1 MLPSMPA
8 MSVSTGTR
16 ASLIKLGR
24 RWLGTRQLNQ
34 LVRFGP
40 VLNQIGQLELEHME
54 ATLLDVG
61 GGSAGITTMLPSHW
75 QTTVLDASF
84 EDYAP
89 GSRSATLA
97 ANQLLGD
104 ARALPFGDGCFDV
117 VVAVDLLEHIAPTDR
132 ARAITEICRVSRCLA
147 VIACPTGGE
156 ALAADRRLAQW
167 FEAKGHELP
176 GWLVEHL
183 DNGFPEPTEIV
194 AAASPYG
201 VTTLLGNESV
211 SAHYRLIT
219 AEHSLLRAVPLRI
232 ACWPLEALM
241 RSRRRRARRISERV
255 LAATRGADRPPVYRS
270 VVVVDRDRPAS
281 LRTRNSTE

>member
-1 MLPSMPA
+1 MLPSMPV

-16 ASLIKLGR
+16 AALIKLGR

-34 LVRFGP
+34 LVRFEP
-40 VLNQIGQLELEHME
+40 VLNQIEQLQSGHME
-54 ATLLDVG
+54 WTLLDVG
-61 GGSAGITTMLPSHW
+61 GGSAGITTMLPAHW

-97 ANQLLGD
+97 PNQLLGD

-117 VVAVDLLEHIAPTDR
+117 VVAVDLLEHIAAADR
-132 ARAITEICRVSRCLA
+132 ARAIAEICRVSRRLA
-147 VIACPTGGE
+147 VIACPAGGE
-156 ALAADRRLAQW
+156 ALAADRRLAEW
-167 FEAKGHELP
+167 FEAKSYELP

-183 DNGFPEPTEIV
+183 DNGLPEADEIV

-201 VTTLLGNESV
+201 ITTLLGNESV
-211 SAHYRLIT
+211 SAHYRLVT
-219 AEHSLLRAVPLRI
+219 AEHRLLPAVPLRI
-232 ACWPLEALM
+232 ACRPLEALM

-255 LAATRGADRPPVYRS
+255 LAAARGADRPPVYRT
-270 VVVVDRDRPAS
+270 VVVIDRDAPES